1 MDAEEVFVFKMSPA
15 SCAQTLLSCLVVV
28 TFSSRVCFIFLS
40 KNGMEQVSWLGSKG
54 KAPTY
59 DYDFGELPGIFSLDS
74 EKLKLN
80 PSH

>member
-1 MDAEEVFVFKMSPA
+1 
-15 SCAQTLLSCLVVV
+15 
-28 TFSSRVCFIFLS
+28 
-40 KNGMEQVSWLGSKG
+40 MEQVSWLGSKG

-59 DYDFGELPGIFSLDS
+59 DYDFGEFPGIFSLDS